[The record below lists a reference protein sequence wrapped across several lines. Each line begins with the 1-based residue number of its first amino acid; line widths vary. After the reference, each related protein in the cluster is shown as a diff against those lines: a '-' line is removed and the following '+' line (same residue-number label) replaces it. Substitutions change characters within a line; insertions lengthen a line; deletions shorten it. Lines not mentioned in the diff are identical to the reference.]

1 LKSTLTACTAAIA
14 LLSFAAL
21 ARADGCAPIEVQNL
35 RLNQG
40 PLMIAAY
47 TDAASFRK
55 TAASSLQ
62 LPVSAETM
70 QVQLCNLAGSLV
82 ALTLYQDLNGNGT
95 LDANAF
101 GIPSEPWGASGK
113 RSPMTA
119 PTWETAQVPLDGST
133 IVVKLSK

>member
-21 ARADGCAPIEVQNL
+21 ARADGCAQIEVQNL

-47 TDAASFRK
+47 TDAANFRK
-55 TAASSLQ
+55 TAASSMQ

-70 QVQLCNLAGSLV
+70 QVQLCNLTGPIV
-82 ALTLYQDLNGNGT
+82 ALTLYQDLNGNGK

-101 GIPSEPWGASGK
+101 GVPSEPWGASGK
-113 RSPMTA
+113 TSAMTA
-119 PTWETAQVPLDGST
+119 PTWETTQVPLDGST